1 MKRPLLVG
9 IIALI
14 LDQLTKTLVDKF
26 IDYASS
32 VNVISFLDFFNIVNI
47 RNTGASFS
55 MFQGR
60 NSLFAL
66 MVFLFLLAV
75 SIWLYKNWNKIRKV
89 QRYAFCLVI
98 SGGLGNLIDRLLRG
112 AVVDFLDFG
121 INSLRWPAFNVADSC
136 IFIAAVIIFVDIL
149 MFSKRQKEEKV

>member
-1 MKRPLLVG
+1 MKRPLLIG
-9 IIALI
+9 IIAFI
-14 LDQLTKTLVDKF
+14 LDQLTKTLVDRF
-26 IDYASS
+26 IDYAST

-55 MFQGR
+55 MLQGR
-60 NSLFAL
+60 NSLFAFI
-66 MVFLFLLAV
+66 VFLFLPV
-75 SIWLYKNWNKIRKV
+75 ISVWLYKNWNKIHKV

-136 IFIAAVIIFVDIL
+136 IFIAAVLIFVDIL
-149 MFSKRQKEEKV
+149 IFSRQKKEKKV